1 MPDRFFQI
9 GGENIRVEQTGG
21 FITMDYNH
29 EMIHLGNMYTVDNY
43 GTVANG
49 GTLQWLVT
57 PGTAYNLHT
66 AFGINVTG
74 AGRVYLYENPTGS
87 AGSALTAYNMN
98 RDSTATCSASFAST
112 PSVTDIGGTVAL
124 MNGIYIPAG
133 AGVAN
138 RVGGGLRS
146 DQEFI
151 LDSGKKYLYR
161 YVNISG
167 ADGTVSWYVSA
178 YEEESEA

>member
-21 FITMDYNH
+21 FITLDYNH
-29 EMIHLGNMYTVDNY
+29 EQIHLGHMFTVDNY
-43 GTVANG
+43 GTVAND
-49 GTLQWLVT
+49 GTLQWLIT
-57 PGTAYNLHT
+57 CGTALNLHT
-66 AFGINVTG
+66 EIGINVSG
-74 AGRVYLYENPTGS
+74 AGRIYLYENPTGS

-98 RDSTATCSASFAST
+98 RDSTAVCGATFAST
-112 PSVTDIGGTVAL
+112 PTITDIGGTVAL
-124 MNGIYIPAG
+124 INGVYIPAG
-133 AGVAN
+133 GGVAN

-151 LDSGKKYLYR
+151 FDAGKKYLYR

-167 ADGTVSWYVSA
+167 AAGTASVYMSC
-178 YEEESEA
+178 YEEESE

>member
-21 FITMDYNH
+21 FITLDYNH
-29 EMIHLGNMYTVDNY
+29 EQIHLGHMFVFDNY
-43 GTVANG
+43 GTVGDG
-49 GTLQWLVT
+49 GTLNWLIT
-57 PGTAYNLHT
+57 PGTALNLH
-66 AFGINVTG
+66 AEFGINVTG

-98 RDSTATCSASFAST
+98 RDSTITCTASFAST
-112 PSVTDIGGTVAL
+112 PSITDIGGTVAL
-124 MNGIYIPAG
+124 MNGVYIPAG

-167 ADGTVSWYVSA
+167 AAGTVSFYGSV
-178 YEEESEA
+178 YEEESE